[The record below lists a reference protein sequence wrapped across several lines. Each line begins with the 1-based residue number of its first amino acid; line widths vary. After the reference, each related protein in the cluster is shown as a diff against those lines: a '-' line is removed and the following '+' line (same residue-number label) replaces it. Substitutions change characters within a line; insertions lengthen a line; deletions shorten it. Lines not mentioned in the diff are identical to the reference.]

1 MWLGGYR
8 LYMATESSTRTWRI
22 VGVLVGIVA
31 LVFLVMGV
39 TSLLPNLN
47 PFKTEEVDR
56 SGPVLLQSIRD
67 LSQYHAAV
75 GEFQVVVD
83 LEKDVS
89 FVPDFLAGQRA
100 LFVASGSVNAF
111 VDFSRLS
118 DDALKMSQDG
128 KSVEVTLPAAQLD
141 KPNLDQQRSYLFA
154 QQRGIWD
161 RLSSLFETPNQQ
173 QFYVVGEQ
181 KIAEAATHAG
191 LTKRAEAN
199 TRTML
204 TGLLKSL
211 GLTAVFA
218 GQTAS

>member
-1 MWLGGYR
+1 
-8 LYMATESSTRTWRI
+8 MASESTARRPWRI

-31 LVFLVMGV
+31 LVLLVMGV
-39 TSLLPNLN
+39 TSWLPNLN
-47 PFKTEEVDR
+47 PFRTEEVDR
-56 SGPVLLQSIRD
+56 TGPVLLQSIRD

-83 LEKDVS
+83 LEKDVK
-89 FVPDFLAGQRA
+89 FVPDVLAGQRA
-100 LFVASGSVNAF
+100 LFVAAGSVNAF
-111 VDFSRLS
+111 VDFSGLS
-118 DDALKMSQDG
+118 GDALKMSQDG
-128 KSVEVTLPAAQLD
+128 KTVEVTLPAAQLD

-161 RLSSLFETPNQQ
+161 RLTSLFATPNQQ
-173 QFYVVGEQ
+173 EFYVVGEQ

-204 TGLLKSL
+204 TGLLRSL

>member
-1 MWLGGYR
+1 
-8 LYMATESSTRTWRI
+8 MATESSTRTWRI

-31 LVFLVMGV
+31 LVLVVMGV
-39 TSLLPNLN
+39 TSLLPKLN
-47 PFKTEEVDR
+47 PFRTEEVDR

-67 LSQYHAAV
+67 LSQYHAAI

-83 LEKDVS
+83 LEKDVK

-100 LFVASGSVNAF
+100 LFVAAGSVDAF

-118 DDALKMSQDG
+118 GDGLKLSPDG
-128 KSVEVTLPAAQLD
+128 KSVEITLPGAQLA

-161 RLSSLFETPNQQ
+161 RLSSLFSTPDQQ
-173 QFYVVGEQ
+173 EFYVVGEQ

-204 TGLLKSL
+204 TGMMKSL
-211 GLTAVFA
+211 GLTAVFQ
-218 GQTAS
+218 GQSAS

>member
-1 MWLGGYR
+1 
-8 LYMATESSTRTWRI
+8 MASESSTRTWRI

-31 LVFLVMGV
+31 LVLVVMGV
-39 TSLLPNLN
+39 TSLLPKLN
-47 PFKTEEVDR
+47 PFRTEEVDR

-67 LSQYHAAV
+67 LSQYHAAI

-83 LEKDVS
+83 LEKDVK

-100 LFVASGSVNAF
+100 LFVAAGSVDAF
-111 VDFSRLS
+111 IDFSGLS
-118 DDALKMSQDG
+118 GDALKRSEDG
-128 KSVEVTLPAAQLD
+128 KSVEITLPPAQLA

-161 RLSSLFETPNQQ
+161 RLTSLFDTPNQQ
-173 QFYVVGEQ
+173 QFYQVGEQ

-204 TGLLKSL
+204 TGMMKSL
-211 GLTAVFA
+211 GLTAVFQ
-218 GQTAS
+218 GQSAS

>member
-1 MWLGGYR
+1 MSR
-8 LYMATESSTRTWRI
+8 RPWRI

-31 LVFLVMGV
+31 LVLLVMGV
-39 TSLLPNLN
+39 TSLLPKLN
-47 PFKTEEVDR
+47 PFRTEEVDR
-56 SGPVLLQSIRD
+56 SGPVLLQSVRD

-83 LEKDVS
+83 LEKDVK

-100 LFVASGSVNAF
+100 LFVAAGSVSSY

-118 DDALKMSQDG
+118 GDALKMSQD
-128 KSVEVTLPAAQLD
+128 KKTVEVTLPPAQLD

-161 RLSSLFETPNQQ
+161 RLTSLFETPNQQ

-199 TRTML
+199 TRSML
-204 TGLLKSL
+204 TGMMKSL
-211 GLTAVFA
+211 GFTAVFS
-218 GQTAS
+218 GPTAS